1 MAEEPE
7 PNQFVR
13 FLEAADFAGTSTFS
27 AVRMALPYVVFMA
40 VIFGT
45 MDLLLDKVMPVKGV
59 KR

>member
-1 MAEEPE
+1 MPE
-7 PNQFVR
+7 DNQFIR
-13 FLEAADFAGTSTFS
+13 FLEAADFAGTTMFS

-45 MDLLLDKVMPVKGV
+45 MDLLLDKVMPVKVV